1 MFGPRRWSS
10 DWLLGRQGPVWLEE
24 DLKWVG
30 EHDFVILLF
39 GRNTNNNNNNNNI
52 TVRAQVGTKT
62 WSHVAA
68 VTDLTINHNHTKLQK
83 GGLMQVFRVRIQ
95 KEDLNWTKFARLV
108 VWLLLYIMSAW
119 TERKQLL
126 HWNFIWRSF
135 MQASAITQRPMVP
148 PCVVCVYNYTE
159 ADICSRSSLCMSLY
173 THLWHSLD
181 NINSWL
187 SLKI

>member
-1 MFGPRRWSS
+1 MFGQRRWSS
-10 DWLLGRQGPVWLEE
+10 DWLLGRQGPVWLE
-24 DLKWVG
+24 VG
-30 EHDFVILLF
+30 WGTWLCWLVAIS
-39 GRNTNNNNNNNNI
+39 TI
-52 TVRAQVGTKT
+52 TITITITERAQVGTKT
-62 WSHVAA
+62 WSHVGA

-108 VWLLLYIMSAW
+108 VWLLLLYMSVW